1 MTLTLTG
8 VPRRHAILVDAGY
21 LLAASAHLIQGT
33 SLRRSI
39 EVDWDRLIQH
49 LKEGVA
55 ERAQASELLRLF
67 WYDATDV
74 ERTAKRN
81 REHHLLPFIDD
92 VKLRLGRMNSEGQ
105 QKGVD
110 LRIGLDM
117 VNLALQKAVTDV
129 YLISGDDDIS
139 EAVEMAQ
146 EYGLRVHLFNVPD
159 DTSRLMV
166 RATANNL
173 VKIVDTCTA
182 IKAELL
188 RNAIKPSKVSQVA
201 PVTPVCPTPTPAP
214 VPAAPRPGPV
224 PSPAMFHSTAS
235 VQLASPSRTVYST
248 GSHGTGFHYGDLAVD
263 HELTEHIPQVART
276 VAKGWLSSITAA
288 ELQLALR
295 DKPSIPQDVDRSL
308 LQDLTTKSGDANH
321 VLSYDLKV
329 QLRAQFWQ
337 AVERTDA
344 RIRG

>member
-1 MTLTLTG
+1 MTPTLTG

-21 LLAASAHLIQGT
+21 LLAASAHMIQGT

-39 EVDWDRLIQH
+39 DVDWTKLILH

-55 ERAQASELLRLF
+55 ERAQSSELLRLF

-74 ERTAKRN
+74 ERTGKRN
-81 REHHLLPFIDD
+81 REHELLPFIDD

-159 DTSRLMV
+159 ETSRLTV
-166 RATANNL
+166 RATAYNL

-201 PVTPVCPTPTPAP
+201 PVTPVCPTPAP
-214 VPAAPRPGPV
+214 VPAPPRPGPV
-224 PSPAMFHSTAS
+224 PSPAMFTGPAPF
-235 VQLASPSRTVYST
+235 QLSNPSRTVYST
-248 GSHGTGFHYGDLAVD
+248 GSRGTGFYYGEMAVD
-263 HELTEHIPQVART
+263 HELAEHIPQVART
-276 VAKGWLSSITAA
+276 VAKGWLDSITPT
-288 ELQLALR
+288 ELQEALR
-295 DKPSIPQDVDRSL
+295 EKPSIPQDVDRSL

-321 VLSYDLKV
+321 MLSYDLKV
-329 QLRAQFWQ
+329 QLRSQFWE
-337 AVERTDA
+337 AVERA
-344 RIRG
+344 GSRSRN